1 MALLCILR
9 EMEKH
14 YTADGTLNL
23 DEFKLIYVAPMRSLV
38 QEMVANFSKRLAS
51 YGVTVSE
58 LTGDHQLSKEQI
70 NQTQVIVCTPEKW
83 DIITR
88 KSGERTYTQLVS
100 LLIIVSEHP
109 HPPTHPP
116 THESVTS
123 SGNSIL
129 PGILHVDSVSV
140 RLCVCVCRMRSI
152 CSTTAEDL
160 FWRALLPGQ
169 SGRWRQHR

>member
-100 LLIIVSEHP
+100 LLIIVSEHLHTHTP
-109 HPPTHPP
+109 THTHTSTHTPTHTPTPTPTPTHPHP
-116 THESVTS
+116 HTRISHIV
-123 SGNSIL
+123 
-129 PGILHVDSVSV
+129 
-140 RLCVCVCRMRSI
+140 
-152 CSTTAEDL
+152 
-160 FWRALLPGQ
+160 
-169 SGRWRQHR
+169 